1 MKKTKTI
8 RLTVRDVAIF
18 SMLDKLG
25 LMNSEQVS
33 KFLKISLAAAKK
45 RLSSLW
51 GSMRKPQI
59 FLKLAEIH

>member
-45 RLSSLW
+45 RLSSLCSAQYLN
-51 GSMRKPQI
+51 GVPCVNRR
-59 FLKLAEIH
+59 FF